1 MHNYFLFLLYGGAP
15 IVTQL
20 LLYSPIISYSLY
32 GCAPIVTQSPI
43 ISYSLILI
51 LHHLQWSVRRTL
63 ECEQTLK
70 IFLIK
75 VYYYLAGR
83 FDSIL
88 LIEQL

>member
-1 MHNYFLFLLYGGAP
+1 MHNYFLFLLYGGEP

-20 LLYSPIISYSLY
+20 LLYSPIISYSL
-32 GCAPIVTQSPI
+32 
-43 ISYSLILI
+43 SLNPPPLE
-51 LHHLQWSVRRTL
+51 WSVRRTL
-63 ECEQTLK
+63 ECEQTFK
-70 IFLIK
+70 IRLIK